1 MRARLTH
8 PVCTWAPRSP
18 LGISYSTLVL
28 DICSIEGM
36 STVRL
41 TKPTIAVL
49 EVLLA
54 STDDNPAW
62 GLSVCNEADLGSG
75 TVYPILDR
83 LEDRGWVS
91 SWVEAEPHPGRPP
104 RRYYTLTNTGRS
116 LATEA
121 LEARRARRQH
131 VLRWAGGS
139 A

>member
-1 MRARLTH
+1 
-8 PVCTWAPRSP
+8 
-18 LGISYSTLVL
+18 
-28 DICSIEGM
+28 M

-54 STDDNPAW
+54 STDDSPAW
-62 GLSVCNEADLGSG
+62 GLSICRDADLGSG

-91 SWVEAEPHPGRPP
+91 SRTESEPHPGRPP
-104 RRYYTLTNTGRS
+104 RRYYALTGQGRS
-116 LATEA
+116 LATSA
-121 LEARRARRQH
+121 LEARHARQH
-131 VLRWAGGS
+131 HALRWAGGQ